1 MLKVI
6 YAFMYQGKTYLPG
19 AEVDANLFLGKEAIL
34 QNFLKTGFLVEVGKK
49 ASVKPVVKDAPASVS
64 LEAPKP
70 VKVPKAVEINTQE
83 DLRKAVEGEKPE
95 KQLEVTKLEVK
106 PVVENEVTKIETVE
120 EKPVV
125 ADENKIE
132 VQPPT
137 PTRGRARRN

>member
-19 AEVDANLFLGKEAIL
+19 TEVNANLFLGKEAIL
-34 QNFLKTGFLVEVGKK
+34 QNFLKTGFLVEVGQK
-49 ASVKPVVKDAPASVS
+49 SNVKPVVKDAPASVS

-83 DLRKAVEGEKPE
+83 DLRKVIEEKPE
-95 KQLEVTKLEVK
+95 KKPEATKLEVK

-120 EKPVV
+120 EKPIV
-125 ADENKIE
+125 ADESKIE

>member
-70 VKVPKAVEINTQE
+70 VKVPKAVEINNQE
-83 DLRKAVEGEKPE
+83 DLRKAVEEKPE
-95 KQLEVTKLEVK
+95 KKPETTKLEVK
-106 PVVENEVTKIETVE
+106 PVVEETVTKIESVE